1 MPYITILLLLLQI
14 KREKDGCNVD
24 TCGGMRRA
32 VLHKVRPY
40 DGGHRQYQ
48 LVN

>member
-1 MPYITILLLLLQI
+1 MDVMLIHAADSFAGG
-14 KREKDGCNVD
+14 KF
-24 TCGGMRRA
+24 CGGMRRA
-32 VLHKVRPY
+32 GLHKVRPY